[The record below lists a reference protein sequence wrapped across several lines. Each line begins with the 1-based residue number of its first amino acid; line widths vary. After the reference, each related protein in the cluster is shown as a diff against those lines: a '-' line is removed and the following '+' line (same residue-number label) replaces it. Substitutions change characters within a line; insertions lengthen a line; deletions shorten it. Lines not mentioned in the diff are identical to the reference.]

1 MGCQSIFSSQTSVL
15 LKPLFMDTTAPT
27 VSPTDPR
34 DSYQGVVIAVG
45 GPPHS
50 GKSVFLAELYRQLL
64 QRRATGVFLQRV
76 CPDGEG
82 MWSNE
87 ADPAIV
93 QQIRKKFAFSEEF
106 ITSTLQTIEQLGRN
120 RQLSLVLLDLGGKRT
135 AENAE
140 ILRRS
145 THCIVLSA
153 EVEEPKHWQAFAA
166 SEGCPVLAI
175 FQSCLVKLPNQQ
187 LDTTARSAIETDL
200 PVPQGRLVN
209 LSRDLGVACYEAA
222 IAQFADWLCA
232 HNEVFRSH

>member
-1 MGCQSIFSSQTSVL
+1 M
-15 LKPLFMDTTAPT
+15 APP
-27 VSPTDPR
+27 SPAFPPTDPR
-34 DSYQGVVIAVG
+34 QPYHSRVIAVG

-64 QRRATGVFLQRV
+64 QRQASGIFLQRA

-106 ITSTLQTIEQLGRN
+106 VTLTLQTIERLGRN
-120 RQLSLVLLDLGGKRT
+120 PQLSLVLLDLGGKRT

-145 THCIVLSA
+145 THCILLSA
-153 EVEEPKHWQAFAA
+153 QAEETANLADFC
-166 SEGCPVLAI
+166 GCRSLPDSGNLSVA
-175 FQSCLVKLPNQQ
+175 PNQTPRSDSRPRRSVFHPNRFAHSSRYTRQ
-187 LDTTARSAIETDL
+187 SIARFGDRVLCRGDRSIC
-200 PVPQGRLVN
+200 RLVN
-209 LSRDLGVACYEAA
+209 AGVILLNRMA
-222 IAQFADWLCA
+222 
-232 HNEVFRSH
+232 